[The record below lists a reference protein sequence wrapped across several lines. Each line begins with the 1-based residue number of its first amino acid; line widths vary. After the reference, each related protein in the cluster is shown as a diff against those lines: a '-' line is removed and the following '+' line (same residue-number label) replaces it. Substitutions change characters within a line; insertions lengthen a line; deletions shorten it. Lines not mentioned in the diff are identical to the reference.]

1 MKNLVVMLVLLS
13 STLTLAQRPNGQGQ
27 RNRGPQQ
34 AAHYS
39 DFTAEQ
45 IATLETK
52 KMTLMLDL
60 SANQQV
66 KIQAINLEI
75 ATNRKAMQDK
85 RQAQKQDNNSRQE
98 LSSQERFAKMTEQL
112 DQRIA
117 IKAKFREVLNEE
129 QYERWEKLQKQKH
142 QQRRQRMGRRR

>member
-1 MKNLVVMLVLLS
+1 MKNLVIMLVLLS
-13 STLTLAQRPNGQGQ
+13 STLTLAQRPNGHGQ

-34 AAHYS
+34 MAHYK
-39 DFTAEQ
+39 DFTAQQ

-52 KMTLMLDL
+52 KLTLMLDL
-60 SANQQV
+60 SANQQE

-75 ATNRKAMQDK
+75 ATNRKAMHDQ
-85 RQAQKQDNNSRQE
+85 RQAQKQDNTSRQE
-98 LSSQERFAKMTEQL
+98 LSSEQRYAKLTEQL

-117 IKAKFREVLNEE
+117 IKAKFKEILNDQ

-142 QQRRQRMGRRR
+142 QQRRQRTGRRR